1 MSCNCGA
8 PSKRS
13 VKIRS
18 TSMTQEDLEQTKKA
32 VDKGH
37 VRFDKMLG
45 FVANRSFRTRGH
57 KANGFI
63 SGEMKR

>member
-1 MSCNCGA
+1 MPCNCGV

-18 TSMTQEDLEQTKKA
+18 TSLTQEDLEPAKKV
-32 VDKGH
+32 VDKSH

-45 FVANRSFRTRGH
+45 FVVNKSFRTKGH